1 MSPTPLAAGGRYS
14 SIGRRTSA
22 RLAHRGGPPPPSQ
35 PAAPQYPTV
44 TDSSDDE
51 RLSPMKLSAI
61 TKALLGG
68 THISDACST
77 DVAASRRTSIP
88 SQTAIPGP
96 SRPTS
101 GDQESS
107 WKRAREQAA
116 APSSR
121 PPTPPSRPVSREG
134 KRRSSIPTPVKAA
147 TRDQVSS
154 AQGRRVV
161 RHTRTGSN
169 QSSRNP
175 SPVASRDTSP
185 APRKRVVRL
194 NAPTSANRASNPSIS
209 GTQRS
214 NSLRNSLSSSARAKR
229 PGSSDGPPK
238 PVSTQSPEA
247 RNPGSSTRT
256 PPLPIRTVRINV
268 GSSGHKSAS
277 GTSSD
282 VRSKYPTRSSDRD
295 GRAAPV
301 AAPAPAAVAPQTSMR
316 VKRVAKTPGSFLSG
330 PARRGRQRQSEED
343 AEGQSEVEA
352 FGVGQEPGS
361 QQPQVRHDEHP
372 ASSAE
377 RVPDYL
383 ERLERLASGSP
394 VSARDT
400 ARAALRRHKST
411 FMTPVSE
418 RKPVQTHRAL
428 VYSVPSPVIP
438 EATNENKENDAPAEV
453 VPVVRGARPGSRFSP
468 SLKPPSPIKVE
479 DVEVNHAYAPA
490 IPQIL
495 AARSHNTS
503 QRPAPPP
510 PPPPKMSVAETATTA
525 AGAST
530 TVQANKKK
538 QFLLRVNGKTYTR
551 IDSLGRGGSGKVY
564 RVAAENGKLL
574 ALKRVSLENLDERVI
589 KGYHGEIDLL
599 QRLCGVSRVIQLIDH
614 EFNAEKKMLSLVSFL
629 PDSSL

>member
-1 MSPTPLAAGGRYS
+1 
-14 SIGRRTSA
+14 
-22 RLAHRGGPPPPSQ
+22 
-35 PAAPQYPTV
+35 
-44 TDSSDDE
+44 
-51 RLSPMKLSAI
+51 MKLSAI

-77 DVAASRRTSIP
+77 DVPAAAASAVSRRTSIP
-88 SQTAIPGP
+88 SQSSIPGP

-121 PPTPPSRPVSREG
+121 PPTPPSRPASRDG

-147 TRDQVSS
+147 TRDQTSS

-175 SPVASRDTSP
+175 SPVASRETSP

-194 NAPTSANRASNPSIS
+194 HAPTSANRAHNPSIS

-214 NSLRNSLSSSARAKR
+214 NSLRNSLSSSTRAKR

-238 PVSTQSPEA
+238 PVSTQSPEG
-247 RNPGSSTRT
+247 RQPGSSTKT
-256 PPLPIRTVRINV
+256 PPVPIRTVRITV
-268 GSSGHKSAS
+268 GSSGQKSAS
-277 GTSSD
+277 GNSSD
-282 VRSKYPTRSSDRD
+282 VRPKYSTRSSDRD
-295 GRAAPV
+295 GRVAPV
-301 AAPAPAAVAPQTSMR
+301 AAPVPAAAAPQTSMR

-343 AEGQSEVEA
+343 VEGQSEVEA

-372 ASSAE
+372 ASSVE

-383 ERLERLASGSP
+383 DRLERLASGSP

-418 RKPVQTHRAL
+418 RKPVQTHLPL
-428 VYSVPSPVIP
+428 VYKIPSPVIP
-438 EATNENKENDAPAEV
+438 EPTNENKENDAPAELLSA
-453 VPVVRGARPGSRFSP
+453 VPASRRAIGTRFNP
-468 SLKPPSPIKVE
+468 NGKPPAPIVAEPVE
-479 DVEVNHAYAPA
+479 PIPAYAPA

-495 AARSHNTS
+495 AARPLNTS
-503 QRPAPPP
+503 QRPAPPPP

-530 TVQANKKK
+530 TVQASKKK

-564 RVAAENGKLL
+564 RVSAENGKLL
-574 ALKRVSLENLDERVI
+574 ALKRVSLENLDDRVI

-599 QRLCGVSRVIQLIDH
+599 QRLVGVNRVIQLIDH
-614 EFNAEKKMLSLVSFL
+614 EFNAEKKMLSLVSLL
-629 PDSSL
+629 PHSSF